1 MNKQQLRQRLR
12 RLKNLLWQVTEV
24 DYSMLLLIYEIL
36 EEIQNEEQNN

>member
-24 DYSMLLLIYEIL
+24 DYNMLLLIYEIL